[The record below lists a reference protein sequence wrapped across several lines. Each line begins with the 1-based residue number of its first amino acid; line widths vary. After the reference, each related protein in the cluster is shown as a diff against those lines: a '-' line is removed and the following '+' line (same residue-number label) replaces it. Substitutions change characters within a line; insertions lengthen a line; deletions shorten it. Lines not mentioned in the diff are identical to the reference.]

1 MVQCKHTATVY
12 AFFRSGPLTITSTK
26 LGLPEENTGPMI
38 FLFTA
43 HTSQVTTGDP
53 YLALT
58 MCSLSPKVL
67 TYSLRKAISSVLYWN
82 SLWALVTSWHRS
94 FCWFLP
100 LWPCA
105 EGNPVLEDS
114 VFRSGYSL
122 PLFRCQAGI
131 YVSSECNAYLL
142 GCPPT
147 LLWDRGHWLYL
158 RVGHS
163 AWGLLCVLWFCWSFD
178 HPLTREVWHLFI
190 KHRSWDWIESFTDV
204 KHLS

>member
-26 LGLPEENTGPMI
+26 LGLPEENTGPLI

-122 PLFRCQAGI
+122 PSLDVRQASMSARNAMLTYWVVLQLCFGTGGI
-131 YVSSECNAYLL
+131 GFIWGWGTQPEVCCVCSDFA
-142 GCPPT
+142 
-147 LLWDRGHWLYL
+147 GH
-158 RVGHS
+158 
-163 AWGLLCVLWFCWSFD
+163 
-178 HPLTREVWHLFI
+178 LTIR
-190 KHRSWDWIESFTDV
+190 
-204 KHLS
+204 